1 MELTSEQL
9 NQLFFML
16 LLGILFLFFLLE
28 SYFSVNKPKFGHV
41 TGYIVGIG
49 ILTSWLLYHF
59 SDDPTLMG
67 DLRFNES
74 VFFELILPAIV
85 FPSGF
90 NMRRKKFFRNIKT
103 IMKFGFVGT
112 IFAFAIYTG
121 MTYGLWKAGLIT
133 KTDESGNQVPLEWGM
148 FEILSI
154 CSLLCSSDVIAAISM
169 INYDD

>member
-1 MELTSEQL
+1 MNEEQL

-16 LLGILFLFFLLE
+16 LLFILFLFFMIE
-28 SYFSVNKPKFGHV
+28 SYFAVNKPKFGHT
-41 TGYIVGIG
+41 TGIIVALG
-49 ILTSWLLYHF
+49 ILTSFVIYKAG
-59 SDDPTLMG
+59 DDPTLMG

-103 IMKFGFVGT
+103 IMKFGFIGT
-112 IFAFAIYTG
+112 LFAFSIYTV
-121 MTYGLWKAGLIT
+121 MTYGAQKAGLLT
-133 KTDESGNQVPLEWGM
+133 KTGPDGTQVPLDWGI
-148 FEILSI
+148 FEILSL
-154 CSLLCSSDVIAAISM
+154 CALLCSSDVIAAISM